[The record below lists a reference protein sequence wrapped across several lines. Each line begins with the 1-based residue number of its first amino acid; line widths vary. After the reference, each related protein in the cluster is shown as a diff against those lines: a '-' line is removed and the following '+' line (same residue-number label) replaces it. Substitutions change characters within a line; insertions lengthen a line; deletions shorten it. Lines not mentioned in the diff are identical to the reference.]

1 LLGVLVPVL
10 SLSPPPPPHAVSPM
24 MLAIASDTAVIFSL
38 SFMMYPYNVL
48 LMKIKILFN
57 HPC

>member
-1 LLGVLVPVL
+1 
-10 SLSPPPPPHAVSPM
+10 M

-38 SFMMYPYNVL
+38 SFMIYLYNIL
-48 LMKIKILFN
+48 LMKVKILFN